1 MLHIEATH
9 TFLKLYRKL
18 PLEIKEKTQKALT
31 LLQANPTH
39 PSLGHKK
46 MAGQN
51 HIYEVRITINYRLTY
66 QLIENTAYL
75 RKIGT
80 HDLLRNP

>member
-1 MLHIEATH
+1 MRIEATN
-9 TFLKLYRKL
+9 TFFKLYRKL
-18 PLEIKEKTQKALT
+18 PNHIKEKTDKT
-31 LLQANPTH
+31 LELFEANPSH

-46 MAGQN
+46 MAGTEN
-51 HIYEVRITINYRLTY
+51 IYEIRVSQNYRITY
-66 QLIENTAYL
+66 QKVNEVAYL

>member
-1 MLHIEATH
+1 MHIEAAE
-9 TFLKLYRKL
+9 TFIRLYRKL
-18 PLEIKEKTQKALT
+18 PQDIQERTKKTLELFASD
-31 LLQANPTH
+31 PRH

-46 MAGQN
+46 MAGQKD
-51 HIYEVRITINYRLTY
+51 IFEVRVSQNYRLTY
-66 QLIENTAYL
+66 QRIGNTAYL

>member
-1 MLHIEATH
+1 MRIEATQ
-9 TFLKLYRKL
+9 TFVKIYRNL
-18 PLEIKEKTQKALT
+18 PLEIQEKTKKT
-31 LLQANPTH
+31 LELFEANPAH

-46 MAGQN
+46 MAGQTN
-51 HIYEVRITINYRLTY
+51 IYELRVTQNYRLTY
-66 QLIENTAYL
+66 QRTEDTIYL

>member
-1 MLHIEATH
+1 MHIEATD
-9 TFLKLYRKL
+9 TFIRLYKKL
-18 PLEIKEKTQKALT
+18 PQEVKERTKKVLELFQS
-31 LLQANPTH
+31 NPAH

-46 MAGQN
+46 MGGQADIFEIRVSSN
-51 HIYEVRITINYRLTY
+51 YRITY
-66 QLIENTAYL
+66 QKIGSTAYL

>member
-1 MLHIEATH
+1 MEIQATE
-9 TFLKLYRKL
+9 TFVRLYRKL
-18 PLEIKEKTQKALT
+18 PDEIKERVKKNLE
-31 LLQANPTH
+31 LLQSNPQH

-46 MAGQN
+46 MAGQKDIFELRVSGN
-51 HIYEVRITINYRLTY
+51 YRITY
-66 QLIENTAYL
+66 QKIGNTAYL

>member
-1 MLHIEATH
+1 MHIEATK
-9 TFLKLYRKL
+9 TFTKLYKKL
-18 PLEIKEKTQKALT
+18 PVEIKERTKKVLE
-31 LLQANPTH
+31 LFVNDSDH

-46 MAGQN
+46 MAGQDA
-51 HIYEVRITINYRLTY
+51 IYELRVSDSYRITY
-66 QLIENTAYL
+66 QKSGDVVYL

>member
-1 MLHIEATH
+1 MHIEATQ
-9 TFLKLYRKL
+9 TFVKLYQKL
-18 PLEIKEKTQKALT
+18 PDEVKLQAKKAIE
-31 LLQANPTH
+31 LLQLNPAH

-46 MAGQN
+46 MSGQED
-51 HIYEVRITINYRLTY
+51 IYEIRVSKNYRLTY
-66 QLIENTAYL
+66 LRISDTAYL

>member
-1 MLHIEATH
+1 MRIEATE
-9 TFLKLYRKL
+9 TFIRLYKKL
-18 PLEIKEKTQKALT
+18 PEEIKAKTKKSLEFLA
-31 LLQANPTH
+31 ANPSH

-46 MAGQN
+46 MAGQQDIFEIRISQN
-51 HIYEVRITINYRLTY
+51 YRITY
-66 QLIENTAYL
+66 QRVGDTAYL

>member
-1 MLHIEATH
+1 MHIEATE
-9 TFLKLYRKL
+9 TFIRLYKKL
-18 PLEIKEKTQKALT
+18 PADIKERTKKTLEIFQMS
-31 LLQANPTH
+31 PSH

-46 MAGQN
+46 MAGQKDIFEIRVSQN
-51 HIYEVRITINYRLTY
+51 YRITY
-66 QLIENTAYL
+66 QKIAHTAYL

>member
-1 MLHIEATH
+1 MQVEATQ
-9 TFLKLYRKL
+9 TFLRLYKRL
-18 PLEIKEKTQKALT
+18 PPDIKERTKKSLE
-31 LLQANPTH
+31 LLQSNPSH

-46 MAGQN
+46 MAGQEE
-51 HIYEVRITINYRLTY
+51 IFELRISQNYRMTY
-66 QLIENTAYL
+66 QKTGNVAIL

>member
-1 MLHIEATH
+1 MHLEATD
-9 TFLKLYRKL
+9 TFIRLYRKL
-18 PLEIKEKTQKALT
+18 PSDIQKRTVKALE
-31 LLQANPTH
+31 LFEQNPSH

-46 MAGQN
+46 MAGREN
-51 HIYEVRITINYRLTY
+51 IFELRVSDNYRITY
-66 QLIENTAYL
+66 QKMGQTAYL